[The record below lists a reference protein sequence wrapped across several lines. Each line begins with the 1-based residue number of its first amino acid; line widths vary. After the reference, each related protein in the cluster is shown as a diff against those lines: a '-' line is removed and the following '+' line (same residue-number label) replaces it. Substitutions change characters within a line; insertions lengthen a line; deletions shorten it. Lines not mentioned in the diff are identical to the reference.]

1 MTQRNSQAVLWLERC
16 AFTVVVWVQSLVREL
31 KSHKLHGITKKMTQS
46 VRILGGSGPWDH
58 WQVIY
63 PQSFIKCTE
72 KVEAKISLPNSLTVG
87 WDNKLK
93 VTEAGYTLQNGN
105 YYHIIRFRPL
115 GNHQAWWLQLEIK
128 THFLLRRKGMTNL
141 DNMLKSKHITLLTNF
156 HLVKVMGF

>member
-1 MTQRNSQAVLWLERC
+1 MTRGSSQAVLWLGRC
-16 AFTVVVWVQSLVREL
+16 AFTAVVWVQSLVREL

-58 WQVIY
+58 WQGIY

-87 WDNKLK
+87 WDNK
-93 VTEAGYTLQNGN
+93 VTGARFTLQNGN
-105 YYHIIRFRPL
+105 YYHIICFHPL
-115 GNHQAWWLQLEIK
+115 GNHHAWWLQLEIK
-128 THFLLRRKGMTNL
+128 THFLLRRKGITNL
-141 DNMLKSKHITLLTNF
+141 DNILKSKHITLLTNF